1 MGAVTRSGNC
11 HLYAGI
17 SFVVPLF
24 PPLSPCLEIGL
35 ACVMRIAG
43 NFSIAFCECPFFD
56 SAWAGRHSLTY
67 HKTESDID
75 AT

>member
-17 SFVVPLF
+17 SFVVPFF

-35 ACVMRIAG
+35 ACVMRIAE
-43 NFSIAFCECPFFD
+43 NFSIAFCE
-56 SAWAGRHSLTY
+56 
-67 HKTESDID
+67 
-75 AT
+75 